1 MLIEWDDH
9 DDDMAGYV
17 DADGE
22 PRKSFLG
29 CIPWILMIVVILWF
43 VLDALLSK

>member
-1 MLIEWDDH
+1 MLRPDQDDF
-9 DDDMAGYV
+9 DMAGYV

-29 CIPWILMIVVILWF
+29 CIPWILMFVAILWL
-43 VLDALLSK
+43 VLGALLSK